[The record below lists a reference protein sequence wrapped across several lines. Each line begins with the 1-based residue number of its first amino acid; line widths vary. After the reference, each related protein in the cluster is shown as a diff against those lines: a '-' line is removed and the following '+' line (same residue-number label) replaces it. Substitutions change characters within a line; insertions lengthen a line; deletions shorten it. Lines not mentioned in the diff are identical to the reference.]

1 MTVSKYRFHPR
12 SVAGGVLAFL
22 LLGTPLVH
30 AQKTTAVSGVTE
42 PFQDVTLGVSVPG
55 ILSRLVVKEGDFVK
69 AGQALVELEKRTEE
83 LEVQRR
89 KLVMDS
95 KAELDGA
102 TAKVETTKA
111 DYESTRKL
119 FEATNAAKFVS
130 KDDLAKKELEYK
142 LAIAE
147 MERLKT
153 AEEREVIEYEM
164 TKETLR
170 ERTLVA
176 PMAGFVVQLFK
187 DRGESCKAQDP
198 LVRMVVTGQFY
209 FVANVEA
216 RSAYNLKVGQD
227 VQVEVE
233 VGKKTAVVPGKI
245 SFVSPVVD
253 PASGLVRTKV
263 LCNNAEGLVRPGVAG
278 TLQLKAE

>member
-1 MTVSKYRFHPR
+1 MNFLQFRFRPR
-12 SVAGGVLAFL
+12 RFAGGVLAIL
-22 LLGTPLVH
+22 LLGGAPAQ
-30 AQKTTAVSGVTE
+30 AQKMTIVSGVTE
-42 PFQDVTLGVSVPG
+42 PFQDVTLGFSAPG
-55 ILSRLVVKEGDFVK
+55 IINRLAVKEGDFVK
-69 AGQALVELEKRTEE
+69 AGQPLIELVKLTEE

-102 TAKVETTKA
+102 IAKVEATKA

-119 FEATNAAKFVS
+119 FEATKSVS
-130 KDDLAKKELEYK
+130 KDDVAKKELEYK
-142 LAIAE
+142 QAAAE
-147 MERLKT
+147 KERLVVS
-153 AEEREVIEYEM
+153 EDREVIEYEM
-164 TKETLR
+164 AKETLR

-176 PMAGFVVQLFK
+176 PMAGYVVQLFK

-198 LVRMVVTGQFY
+198 LARLVVTGQFY

-216 RSAYNLKVGQD
+216 RSGYNLKVGQE

-233 VGKKTAVVPGKI
+233 VGKKMLAVAGKI

-253 PASGLVRTKV
+253 PASGLMRVKV
-263 LCNNAEGLVRPGVAG
+263 LCNNADGQVKPGVAG
-278 TLQLKAE
+278 TLQLKSE